1 MNKIEDMLRQSHG
14 KPRIQTANVKDEKN
28 VAARVKKAR
37 KLVKGTSAGPWV
49 RWKGYPH
56 VMQGPSQENTESSF
70 RGSIPHGDGTIAE
83 CDADPAIPDRRARKN
98 ATFIA
103 ASRELMPALAEDT
116 AYLLERL
123 REYRALVVAQFEHP
137 KSKEPQRALRE
148 LLHEDGIEV
157 P

>member
-1 MNKIEDMLRQSHG
+1 MLSQDASNKTRT
-14 KPRIQTANVKDEKN
+14 QTPNVKDEKN
-28 VAARVKKAR
+28 IAARAKKAR

-49 RWKGYPH
+49 RWKGSPH
-56 VMQGPSQENTESSF
+56 VMQGPAQENTESCF
-70 RGSIPHGDGTIAE
+70 HGSVPGGDGTIAE
-83 CDADPAIPDRRARKN
+83 CDSDPCIPDRRARKN

-103 ASRELMPALAEDT
+103 ASRELMPALAEDA

-123 REYRALVVAQFEHP
+123 REYRALVAAQFQYP
-137 KSKEPQRALRE
+137 RSKEPQRALRE